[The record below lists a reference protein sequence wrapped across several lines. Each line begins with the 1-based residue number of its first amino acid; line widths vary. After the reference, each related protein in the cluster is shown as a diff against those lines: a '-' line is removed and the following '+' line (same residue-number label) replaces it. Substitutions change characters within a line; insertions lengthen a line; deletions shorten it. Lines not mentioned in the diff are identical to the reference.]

1 MARRRSKGT
10 TSLYKYVAIP
20 PCYIDYYSRHIELK
34 AAVENNIIELSQ
46 PLESSRDEDD
56 RSLSEVGKNVLK
68 QIFRCIAVV
77 TDLTAMSEAIET
89 NLPEGETITFS
100 YLVKMADPTQWSDEE
115 DKKIAKDAKISTLNP
130 IS

>member
-1 MARRRSKGT
+1 
-10 TSLYKYVAIP
+10 
-20 PCYIDYYSRHIELK
+20 
-34 AAVENNIIELSQ
+34 
-46 PLESSRDEDD
+46 
-56 RSLSEVGKNVLK
+56 LSEVGKNVLK

>member
-1 MARRRSKGT
+1 M
-10 TSLYKYVAIP
+10 
-20 PCYIDYYSRHIELK
+20 
-34 AAVENNIIELSQ
+34 
-46 PLESSRDEDD
+46 
-56 RSLSEVGKNVLK
+56 
-68 QIFRCIAVV
+68 